1 MCEMSFW
8 PICSRLLATPAQ
20 TSGTQKGFKC
30 IYKDTIAFTVKAKDP
45 FYLKKYKEERRNTK
59 RTLRSIRNKY
69 IIDVICK
76 PLESGNSKPFY
87 RHFKH
92 VQNSSQPELTLKKE
106 DQSNTSDPRECA
118 DILNNFF
125 FNQFCQEGALDEQP
139 VNLTSN
145 SDF

>member
-1 MCEMSFW
+1 MLC
-8 PICSRLLATPAQ
+8 C
-20 TSGTQKGFKC
+20 
-30 IYKDTIAFTVKAKDP
+30 
-45 FYLKKYKEERRNTK
+45 N
-59 RTLRSIRNKY
+59 
-69 IIDVICK
+69 

-92 VQNSSQPELTLKKE
+92 VQNSPQPQLTLKKE

-139 VNLTSN
+139 VNLTSS
-145 SDF
+145 SDFKITVEGVEKLFRNLKGGKAPGPDGLRKEDLCIDARLTAKYLTLIFTASIEQGKLPNDWKVANVTPILK